1 MRGSVSLLIS
11 AMGAVDSVSVSY
23 LVVVILVFLVSGLEF
38 GLSSWFS
45 TPVRDGLLTVIAAV
59 SWGLLSVLR

>member
-1 MRGSVSLLIS
+1 MRGLVSLLIS

-23 LVVVILVFLVSGLEF
+23 LVVVILVFLVSGLEV

-45 TPVRDGLLTVIAAV
+45 APVRDGLLTAIAAI
-59 SWGLLSVLR
+59 SWGLLSALR

>member
-1 MRGSVSLLIS
+1 MQGSVSLLIS

-23 LVVVILVFLVSGLEF
+23 LVVVILVFLVSGLEV

-45 TPVRDGLLTVIAAV
+45 APVRDGSLTAIAV
-59 SWGLLSVLR
+59 FSWGLLSALL